1 MIVKKKNIYKVI
13 RYIIL
18 ILLTAITLIPFLTLP
33 IVSLKTKQEYLTDP
47 MALPSSLSLANYI
60 EVFHRAN
67 ILKAFSNSLILMV
80 GALALEIVL
89 GALTAYALT
98 KMQFKHA
105 GTFSGIFLAPMI
117 FPVQSI
123 TVPLYLIFKSIGL
136 TNSYVGMILLEAAL
150 GLPMTIFMMT
160 SFMKTIPIQISE
172 SATIDGAGHGT
183 ILFKLIVPLLKP
195 VISTLA
201 VVCGITIWN
210 AFYVPMIMLT
220 KQSMR
225 TLPLTIYDFMGM
237 YENDWT
243 LLSACI
249 IFVILPIIIMYV
261 FLQKNII
268 NGVTTGAVK
277 G

>member
-1 MIVKKKNIYKVI
+1 MIIKKKNFYKAI
-13 RYIIL
+13 RYVVL
-18 ILLTAITLIPFLTLP
+18 IFLAAVTLIPFLTLP
-33 IVSLKTKQEYLTDP
+33 IVSMKTKQEYLLDP
-47 MALPSSLSLANYI
+47 MALPSSLNFANYV

-80 GALALEIVL
+80 GALALEIIL

-201 VVCGITIWN
+201 VVCGISIWN

-220 KQSMR
+220 KQTMR

-249 IFVILPIIIMYV
+249 IFVILPIIIMYI

>member
-1 MIVKKKNIYKVI
+1 MIVKKKNFYKVI
-13 RYIIL
+13 RYIVL
-18 ILLTAITLIPFLTLP
+18 ILLAAITLIPFLTLP
-33 IVSLKTKQEYLTDP
+33 IVSMKTKQEYLLNP
-47 MALPSSLSLANYI
+47 MALPSSVNFTNYV

-80 GALALEIVL
+80 GALTLEIVL

-136 TNSYVGMILLEAAL
+136 TNSYVGIILLEAAL

-201 VVCGITIWN
+201 VVCGISIWN

-220 KQSMR
+220 KQTMR

-243 LLSACI
+243 LLSTCI
-249 IFVILPIIIMYV
+249 IFVILPIVIMYI

>member
-1 MIVKKKNIYKVI
+1 MMAGKRNVYRII
-13 RYIIL
+13 RYGVL
-18 ILLTAITLIPFLTLP
+18 IVLSVVTLLPFLLLP
-33 IVSLKTKQEYLTDP
+33 IVSMKTKQEYLLDP
-47 MALPSSLSLANYI
+47 MALPSSIQFHNYV
-60 EVFHRAN
+60 EVFQRAN
-67 ILKAFSNSLILMV
+67 ILRAFGNSLLLMI
-80 GALALEIVL
+80 GALMLEIVL

-98 KMQFKHA
+98 KMDFKYT

-117 FPVQSI
+117 FPVQAI
-123 TVPLYLIFKSIGL
+123 TVPLYLIFKSVGL
-136 TNSYVGMILLEAAL
+136 TNTYVGMILLEAAL

-183 ILFKLIVPLLKP
+183 ILFRLIVPLLKP

-201 VVCGITIWN
+201 VVCGISIWN

-249 IFVILPIIIMYV
+249 MFVILPIIIMYI

-268 NGVTTGAVK
+268 NGVTAGAVK

>member
-1 MIVKKKNIYKVI
+1 MTIKKKNLYKVV
-13 RYIIL
+13 RYVIL
-18 ILLTAITLIPFLTLP
+18 TLLSIFTVIPFLILP
-33 IVSLKTKQEYLTDP
+33 IVSMKTKQEYLLNP
-47 MALPSSLSLANYI
+47 MALPSKINFNNYI
-60 EVFHRAN
+60 EVFKRAN
-67 ILKAFSNSLILMV
+67 ILGAFSNSLIIML

-89 GALTAYALT
+89 GSLTAYALT
-98 KMQFKHA
+98 KMQFKRA
-105 GTFSGIFLAPMI
+105 GTFSAIFLAPMI
-117 FPVQSI
+117 FPIQAI
-123 TVPLYLIFKSIGL
+123 TVPLYLIYKNIGL
-136 TNSYVGMILLEAAL
+136 TNTYIGMILLEAAL

-183 ILFKLIVPLLKP
+183 ILFHLIVPLLKP
-195 VISTLA
+195 VISTIA
-201 VVCGITIWN
+201 VVCGISVWN

-249 IFVILPIIIMYV
+249 IFVILPIIIMYI

-268 NGVTTGAVK
+268 NGVTAGAVK